1 MNMNELQAFKIIAEL
16 TKKSIDNNPSFSEE
30 EKFLRKC
37 GVEQTEEIAKGYYAQ
52 QHRPIKELPV

>member
-1 MNMNELQAFKIIAEL
+1 MNELEAIKIIAEL

-37 GVEQTEEIAKGYYAQ
+37 GVEQTEEIAKSYYAQ
-52 QHRPIKELPV
+52 QHRPVKEG